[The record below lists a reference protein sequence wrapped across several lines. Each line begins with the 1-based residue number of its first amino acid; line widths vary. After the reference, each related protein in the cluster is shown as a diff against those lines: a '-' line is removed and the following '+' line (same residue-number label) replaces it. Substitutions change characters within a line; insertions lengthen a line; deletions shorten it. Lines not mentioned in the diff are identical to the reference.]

1 MRRSGKMR
9 ISAVILT
16 AAMTM
21 AMPGTAALAQ
31 SQEASSVIT
40 INEDEVPL
48 SARVP
53 DASGAVTFSGG
64 GATIDA
70 SNTSNGYLMVKY
82 GGGSQRI
89 KVQITKNTTYT
100 YDLNARNSYEVYP
113 ITEGNGTYS
122 VKVFENVSGNQYAQ
136 LMSQTISVSLTNEF
150 APFLYPNQYVN
161 FNSASQAVAVA
172 AQLAAGK
179 DQLGIV
185 KAVYDYVIGHVTYD
199 YGKAQTVQSGYL
211 PNVDS
216 TLASGTGICFD
227 YAALM
232 VAMLRSQSVPA
243 KLQIG
248 YSGDAYHAWI
258 SVYIT
263 EIGWVDNIIEFDG
276 KHWSLMDPTL
286 AASNSRSSVEKYIG
300 DGSKYTVKYTY

>member
-89 KVQITKNTTYT
+89 KVQITKNT
-100 YDLNARNSYEVYP
+100 
-113 ITEGNGTYS
+113 
-122 VKVFENVSGNQYAQ
+122 K
-136 LMSQTISVSLTNEF
+136 
-150 APFLYPNQYVN
+150 
-161 FNSASQAVAVA
+161 
-172 AQLAAGK
+172 
-179 DQLGIV
+179 
-185 KAVYDYVIGHVTYD
+185 IGRAHV
-199 YGKAQTVQSGYL
+199 
-211 PNVDS
+211 
-216 TLASGTGICFD
+216 
-227 YAALM
+227 
-232 VAMLRSQSVPA
+232 
-243 KLQIG
+243 
-248 YSGDAYHAWI
+248 
-258 SVYIT
+258 
-263 EIGWVDNIIEFDG
+263 
-276 KHWSLMDPTL
+276 
-286 AASNSRSSVEKYIG
+286 
-300 DGSKYTVKYTY
+300 